1 MSILF
6 NNNITMLVCD
16 MAGTILKENGTIY
29 KTLFNTLNNM
39 NYPVTKQDKKYWQ
52 GKDKF
57 KVLETHISRFELE
70 DHYKIKTNIAKQLLM
85 KELDKEYFE
94 NNGIKLIDPNLPLF
108 FEKLRLHN
116 IKIALN
122 TGYPEDFQKKLIDK
136 FDLDLYIEDSI
147 SSEKLKYGR
156 PYPFMI
162 HRLMENSEVENVAN
176 VAKIGD
182 TINDMKEGKNA
193 GCGLVIG
200 VLSGDHTKRELKK
213 AGADIV
219 IDNIMNLDDEIQSL
233 NGFFL

>member
-1 MSILF
+1 MSVLF
-6 NNNITMLVCD
+6 KNNITILVCD
-16 MAGTILKENGTIY
+16 MAGTVLKENGTIY
-29 KTLFNTLNNM
+29 KTIYNTLNKM
-39 NYPVTKQDKKYWQ
+39 KYPITQQDKKHWQ

-57 KVLETHISRFELE
+57 EVLESHISRFESGH
-70 DHYKIKTNIAKQLLM
+70 DYKIKTNKAKNLLIE
-85 KELDKEYFE
+85 ELDKEYFK
-94 NNGIKLIDPNLPLF
+94 NDGIKLIDPNLPIF

-122 TGYPEDFQKKLIDK
+122 TGYPEYFQKKLIDK
-136 FDLDLYIEDSI
+136 FDLDLYIDDSI
-147 SSEKLKYGR
+147 SSENLKYGR

-162 HRLMENSEVENVAN
+162 HRIMENTEIENVTN

-182 TINDMKEGKNA
+182 TINDMREGKNA

-200 VLSGDHTKRELKK
+200 VLSGEHTRRELQK

>member
-57 KVLETHISRFELE
+57 EVLENHISRFESG
-70 DHYKIKTNIAKQLLM
+70 DDYKIKTNIAKNLLIE
-85 KELDKEYFE
+85 ELDKEYFE

-116 IKIALN
+116 IKITLN
-122 TGYPEDFQKKLIDK
+122 TGYPEDLQKKLIDN
-136 FDLDLYIEDSI
+136 FDLDLYIDDSM
-147 SSEKLKYGR
+147 SSENLKYGR
-156 PYPFMI
+156 PYPYMI
-162 HRLMENSEVENVAN
+162 HRMMENTEVENIAN

-182 TINDMKEGKNA
+182 TINDMREGKNA

>member
-1 MSILF
+1 MSTLF
-6 NNNITMLVCD
+6 NNRITLLVCD
-16 MAGTILKENGTIY
+16 MAGTIIKENGVIY
-29 KTLFNTLNNM
+29 KTIYNTLNKM
-39 NYPVTKQDKKYWQ
+39 KYPITQEDKKQWP

-57 KVLETHISRFELE
+57 EVIETHISRFEMGS
-70 DHYKIKTNIAKQLLM
+70 DYKIETDKAKKIFM
-85 KELDKEYFE
+85 EELHAEYFK
-94 NNGIKLIDPNLPLF
+94 NNTIKLIDPNLPRF

-122 TGYPEDFQKKLIDK
+122 TGYPEDFQKKIIDN
-136 FDLDLYIEDSI
+136 FDLDLYIDDFI
-147 SSEKLKYGR
+147 SSENLKYGR
-156 PYPFMI
+156 PYPYMI
-162 HRLMENSEVENVAN
+162 HRIMETTEVENIAN

-200 VLSGDHTKRELKK
+200 VLSGENTTKDLKK

-219 IDNIMNLDDEIQSL
+219 IDNIMELDDEIQSF